1 MSSQLGCCGTQSYR
15 DWVNT
20 TFSLAS
26 HSVPDSCC
34 LSDIVGC
41 GRGILS
47 IDAHQVFS
55 SEIIHASL
63 YVSLK
68 ASMKIHSQGCMAVI
82 SHHMKEN
89 VTMIV
94 AIIVGTLFVQV
105 LNWVVQEPDFPFN
118 LLLQFLGLVFSFCL
132 ANSIKKEC
140 EIVWVL
146 DLGMLSKC
154 CPCSDSSSRTRSRKQ
169 YFVRA
174 SPGDGE
180 LVNLWN

>member
-1 MSSQLGCCGTQSYR
+1 MWNDRTLHNHKECTKTERYCLHHYSEQLTR
-15 DWVNT
+15 
-20 TFSLAS
+20 TFAVL
-26 HSVPDSCC
+26 V
-34 LSDIVGC
+34 
-41 GRGILS
+41 
-47 IDAHQVFS
+47 S
-55 SEIIHASL
+55 SEIIHVSL

-89 VTMIV
+89 ITMIV

-105 LNWVVQEPDFPFN
+105 LNWVVQEPDLPFN